1 MRTRT
6 RRNVAAAVRGA
17 RVSAVTVSISA
28 GVTSGRSCAIG
39 LRRSTT
45 SRTRR
50 SAASANT
57 KAARGGNGSRGIGC
71 GTGRGPRGVLR
82 CSAARDGG
90 GQAVIPIG
98 GGSQS
103 MIGVVND
110 AGSGGIRDAVIR
122 ALQRSVQQRRHLL

>member
-1 MRTRT
+1 M
-6 RRNVAAAVRGA
+6 
-17 RVSAVTVSISA
+17 SA
-28 GVTSGRSCAIG
+28 GVTSERSCAMG

-57 KAARGGNGSRGIGC
+57 SASRGGIGSLIGR
-71 GTGRGPRGVLR
+71 GTGRRLRVVRR
-82 CSAARDGG
+82 CSAADDGG
-90 GQAVIPIG
+90 GHAVIPTG

-110 AGSGGIRDAVIR
+110 GGTCGIRDAVMH
-122 ALQRSVQQRRHLL
+122 ALQRSVRQRRHLLESRRHIDDRTVLRPRMHL